1 MEFVMK
7 KILVVLAALLLFASW
22 AAAEEKMA
30 ANASQ
35 SKERELVLDP
45 VTVVGTRTE
54 MTESKYPGS
63 VGVLSF
69 KDLVQSPNI
78 IQNLSRIPG
87 FETGGDRGRSIGEQF
102 TIRGF
107 GYQSEERV
115 IIKQDDIRRSAS
127 MFSNHISTFRT
138 DPDILR
144 EVEVVKGSSSISHG
158 GGAIGGV
165 VGMTTKDARDFLLP
179 GQTAGAQVKGRYD
192 HNNHYSGSVALYGT
206 PFDERYELL
215 LFYKNGHNG
224 DIRMAESGNPDTD
237 FNEYFYTLF
246 LKGAVNITESQ
257 KITTSFFKINQD
269 VDTVWQSLYHSEYP
283 DDGAVTGIV
292 GQQDFIVK
300 YEYSPEDIP
309 FVDLALSGYHSYG
322 YYDRTADYRSRRLLI
337 DYKNEDEIY
346 GLTLKN
352 KSILSLGPVRQE
364 ILLGADYSRREE
376 DARHLS
382 NGKKSDF
389 GSMPNAYND
398 FGVYAQDEIYFFD
411 DRLMLLLGGRYDRFA
426 RSVDSNDDKY
436 VEGRFSPRVGASF
449 EIFSGFSLLAN
460 YSEAFRAPTPHETS
474 SNGPLNPHYWYLP
487 NSDLKPEISKE
498 YEAGFSY
505 VAEGLFGTDL
515 DLFAKAMYF
524 EGRIEDMISFETLPE
539 RGMSPDNSP
548 YGTYKNID
556 RAKRRGLEG
565 TLRMAFR
572 GLNMDASYEHL
583 KQYDAETGR
592 NVPNTFAD
600 KVRLGLAYTFD
611 GLDLTIGGDV
621 SYWFKPKQNP
631 DSRVFGRKRY
641 YYARDD
647 YTICNLLLKWEP
659 HSTGL
664 EYLDGSTEVALGVNN
679 IFDHRY
685 LNAREY
691 EDTGRSGKGR
701 NIFLTLTKKF

>member
-1 MEFVMK
+1 MEFAMK
-7 KILVVLAALLLFASW
+7 KPLIVLAALLLFASW

-63 VGVLSF
+63 VGVLSS
-69 KDLVQSPNI
+69 KDLVQSPNL

-192 HNNHYSGSVALYGT
+192 HNNHYSGSVALYGI

-322 YYDRTADYRSRRLLI
+322 YYDRTADYKSRRLLI
-337 DYKNEDEIY
+337 DYKNEDKIY

-436 VEGRFSPRVGASF
+436 VEGRFSPRVGASL

-515 DLFAKAMYF
+515 NLFAKAMYKIF
-524 EGRIEDMISFETLPE
+524 FFISSLFSIISYPEEASMPYKMCISASESGRTPLPARKDNLSLGAGDTDMRHNITTRKRRMKKLLIGILLVFLASSALAADATMRKFISKGMTESEVIAKIGLPDYESEISGGGAEVVEKVWTYFPTERDREVLTRIVIKEGRVQAVDRSIS
-539 RGMSPDNSP
+539 R
-548 YGTYKNID
+548 
-556 RAKRRGLEG
+556 
-565 TLRMAFR
+565 
-572 GLNMDASYEHL
+572 
-583 KQYDAETGR
+583 Q
-592 NVPNTFAD
+592 
-600 KVRLGLAYTFD
+600 
-611 GLDLTIGGDV
+611 
-621 SYWFKPKQNP
+621 
-631 DSRVFGRKRY
+631 
-641 YYARDD
+641 
-647 YTICNLLLKWEP
+647 
-659 HSTGL
+659 
-664 EYLDGSTEVALGVNN
+664 
-679 IFDHRY
+679 
-685 LNAREY
+685 
-691 EDTGRSGKGR
+691 
-701 NIFLTLTKKF
+701 